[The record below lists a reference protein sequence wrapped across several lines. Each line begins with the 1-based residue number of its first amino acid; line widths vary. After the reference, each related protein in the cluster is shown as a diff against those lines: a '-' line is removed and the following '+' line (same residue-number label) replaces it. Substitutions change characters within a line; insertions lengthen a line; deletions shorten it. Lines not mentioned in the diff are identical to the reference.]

1 MLVYTDDGRRLEML
15 DKKKKIE
22 RDSEIEFVQ
31 DGVFRVKC
39 TDGKVYNWNLET
51 GKIKKWN
58 N

>member
-1 MLVYTDDGRRLEML
+1 ML
-15 DKKKKIE
+15 DKKKKID
-22 RDSEIEFVQ
+22 RDSDVEFVQ
-31 DGVFRVKC
+31 NGVFRVKC